1 MPRQP
6 EQQQQR
12 ALSAPP
18 PCPVCSRTMRLI
30 GRETNPD
37 APTTELLTFDCDC
50 GQITTAVTNQ

>member
-1 MPRQP
+1 MIEPLP
-6 EQQQQR
+6 NC
-12 ALSAPP
+12 ALDLGERPG
-18 PCPVCSRTMRLI
+18 CSRTMRLI